1 MPTSHTEPSGC
12 GPGLSRPADTPQQ
25 GVRSVLPEFDAA
37 KEELALDVLI
47 HRLARSVRTER
58 KIDHRQ
64 IAQNASEI
72 ANKALRLHDHYQTGD
87 RGMAGTL
94 GVSTADLAGSMATER
109 GGR

>member
-1 MPTSHTEPSGC
+1 MAGLIPEPSGC

-25 GVRSVLPEFDAA
+25 GVRSVLPEFDAV

-58 KIDHRQ
+58 KINHRQ

-72 ANKALRLHDHYQTGD
+72 ANKALRLYDHYQTGD
-87 RGMAGTL
+87 R
-94 GVSTADLAGSMATER
+94 
-109 GGR
+109 